1 MSLKFF
7 RLTDKNLS
15 KWQPALEKLEA
26 AFAYPLGDDEFRIS
40 HGNDY
45 LGFFRRIGSP
55 AVYAASHHSE
65 IIAVGAGIISHR
77 HKAWYLCDMKVMTS
91 HRGNRLPRKFFTRYF
106 LFNYLKCRRG
116 FALNME
122 SSDGKINPIQKIM
135 QRLPWT
141 PLKVGARVLFYYEDA
156 AAVTKAHGIL
166 SSVRKDIHFSSVQSK
181 KDLVLKS
188 TGQGIPLL
196 HMEWGKKRDDEEN
209 HTQPQEGK
217 LHMWCLQD
225 NHPLVSVLANEGIH
239 AKASGLIFQHGMN
252 GFDWNELRTSE
263 L

>member
-1 MSLKFF
+1 MNLTYF
-7 RLTDKNLS
+7 RLTDKNIS
-15 KWQPALEKLEA
+15 EWQSSLEKLEE
-26 AFAYPLGDDEFRIS
+26 AFKYPLGDDEFRIS

-45 LGFFRRIGSP
+45 LGFFRRIGHP
-55 AVYAASHHSE
+55 AVYAASKESDV
-65 IIAVGAGIISHR
+65 IAVGAGVISKR
-77 HKAWYLCDMKVMTS
+77 FNAWYLCDMKVLPH

-106 LFNYLKCRRG
+106 FFNYLKCRRG

-141 PLKVGARVLFYYEDA
+141 PLKVGARIVFFYEDA
-156 AAVTKAHGIL
+156 VATHKALTHL
-166 SSVRKDIHFSSVQSK
+166 KAERQDIHFTSIQHK

-188 TGQGIPLL
+188 TGKGIPLL
-196 HMEWGKKRDDEEN
+196 HMEWGTKRSDEEN
-209 HTQPQEGK
+209 HLEPQDGK

-225 NHPLVSVLANEGIH
+225 NHPLISVLAKDNIH
-239 AKASGLIFQHGMN
+239 PKASGLIFHHGMKDFN
-252 GFDWNELRTSE
+252 WNDLRTSE

>member
-1 MSLKFF
+1 MSLSFF
-7 RLTDKNLS
+7 RLTDKNL
-15 KWQPALEKLEA
+15 KDWQSSLEKMEA
-26 AFAYPLGDDEFRIS
+26 AFVYPLGDDEFRIS

-55 AVYAASHHSE
+55 AVYAAATNSE
-65 IIAVGAGIISHR
+65 IIAVGAGIISER
-77 HKAWYLCDMKVMTS
+77 HKAWYLCDMKVMTG
-91 HRGNRLPRKFFTRYF
+91 HRGKKLPRRFFTRYF

-135 QRLPWT
+135 QKLPWT
-141 PLKVGARVLFYYEDA
+141 PLKIGARVLFFYEDA
-156 AAVTKAHGIL
+156 NATHKAHGIL
-166 SSVRKDIHFSSVQSK
+166 SSVRKDIHFTSIQHR

-188 TGQGIPLL
+188 TGKGIPLL
-196 HMEWGKKRDDEEN
+196 HMEWGEKRKDEE
-209 HTQPQEGK
+209 HHQPQEGK

-225 NHPLVSVLANEGIH
+225 NHPLVSLLANEGIH
-239 AKASGLIFQHGMN
+239 PKASGLIFQHGMQ